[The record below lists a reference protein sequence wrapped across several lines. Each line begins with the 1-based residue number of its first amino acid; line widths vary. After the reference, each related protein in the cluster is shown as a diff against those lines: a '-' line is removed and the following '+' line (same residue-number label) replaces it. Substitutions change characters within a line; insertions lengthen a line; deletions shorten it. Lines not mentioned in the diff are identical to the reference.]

1 MVIVNDAKF
10 LAPVPKAASDQ
21 EKQNSDLVKEK
32 SNGRVNDAYAK
43 QKNANWDSVERRS
56 GEERRDRDKS
66 KRRRFDQ
73 RSQNDRRVNQ
83 GLKVKI

>member
-10 LAPVPKAASDQ
+10 LAPVPKTPSEQ
-21 EKQNSDLVKEK
+21 EKQNSDIVKDGVNK
-32 SNGRVNDAYAK
+32 RINDAYAK
-43 QKNANWDSVERRS
+43 KHNDDWNEVERRK
-56 GEERRDRDKS
+56 GDDRRDREKS

-73 RSQNDRRVNQ
+73 RSQTDRRINQ